1 MLFYCGNQWG
11 YTPVGKLLNIP
22 AGFCNPPTGLTSVVY
37 AQYVTLSWQAPHDY
51 LKFVLEYK
59 LLAAPTWTA
68 VDVFG
73 QSHVLSLAGATVY
86 QWRVKT
92 ICATAPLRESTYA
105 ASSFVTGPAVAG
117 CTPVGSLLVQYQ
129 NTKYYLS
136 WTPTGAQYYNVE
148 VRVKG
153 SSAVRKY
160 TTQDSW
166 LYLTDLTPG
175 TTYEARVTAV
185 CQDMTQTPVPSP
197 WVEWIAANLTC
208 PKPGPINYT
217 KSTNSIVMGWG
228 SAGPGYT
235 YDIYLGVV
243 PVVLN
248 YPNTSFTL
256 TGLTSN
262 TAYNVKVFTNCGNGV
277 SEAQQ
282 INVTT
287 DINPCGQPYNLIA
300 SALTPTG
307 FTVTWTPAGSV
318 DSQQL
323 ILNNGAPIPLAAG
336 VATYTFTNLPAG
348 SNNMVTIR
356 SVCPANVSA
365 DTTISVQLTGCAA
378 VTGLVLTPHG
388 NSIEATWNPV
398 ANAVKYRVSAVKVS
412 DSSTAYAATV
422 FSTFAVFPLLLPL
435 TAYTISVTTE
445 CADGVLATPTTG
457 NATTTALPDCA
468 NAIID
473 TMAIGQTTLDITA
486 WHFAD
491 GRTSGYF
498 HFELI
503 RVSDSLSMAS
513 GDFFT
518 FQEIHLA
525 NLAANTAYKV
535 YIYDR
540 VTSVL
545 PAVCIPTPITT
556 ITTTALCRP
565 PSNVTAVLQTGD
577 TQILVNATASP
588 DTPPTYEVEYM
599 LSGATAWVNVGPH
612 ALPYTIT
619 PVAPGKYK
627 VRLRSNCPASVSG
640 WVESGFACPTPAMP
654 TSSAIPNGVHLAW
667 PALAGITTY
676 VVNLIAQMTGTL
688 KTYTVTTNSIDITDL
703 VGSSTYS
710 GYVKAICDEA
720 AGTGLDSPAFS
731 FVSGAEPPGRVIAC
745 ADPEFTAYAQDCS
758 VTDPGGVGGGDGG
771 GGGEVGGGCAV
782 TAADWI
788 LINAIFADAV
798 DDAPND
804 TFLEATFEIAQS
816 IPIGTTAAMPG
827 GIMGN
832 ISAACL
838 PASTVNVGL
847 EVIVGGALQVG
858 NGTYATNGNITVAGS
873 YLSDGSNR
881 LIVRLRGNYK
891 KV

>member
-73 QSHVLSLAGATVY
+73 QSYVLTLAGATVY

-92 ICATAPLRESTYA
+92 VCADAPLRESTYT
-105 ASSFVTGPAVAG
+105 ASSFVTGPAVTG

-148 VRVKG
+148 VKVKG

-185 CQDMTQTPVPSP
+185 CQDMTMTPVPSP

-217 KSTNSIVMGWG
+217 KSTGSIVMGWG

-256 TGLTSN
+256 TGLLPNTS
-262 TAYNVKVFTNCGNGV
+262 YNVKVFTNCGNGV

-282 INVTT
+282 ITVTT
-287 DINPCGQPYNLIA
+287 DANACGQPSALVA

-307 FTVTWTPAGSV
+307 FTVTWVPAGSV

-323 ILNNGAPIPLAAG
+323 ILNNGAPIPLATG
-336 VATYTFTNLPAG
+336 VSTYTFTNLPSG
-348 SNNMVTIR
+348 SNNVVTVR
-356 SVCPANVSA
+356 SVCPTNVSA
-365 DTTISVQLTGCAA
+365 DITISVQLTGCAA
-378 VTGLVLTPHG
+378 VTGLVLTPSS
-388 NSIEATWNPV
+388 NSIEANWNPV
-398 ANAVKYRVSAVKVS
+398 ANAIKYRVLATKVS
-412 DSSTAYAATV
+412 DSSTAYSGTV
-422 FSTFAVFPLLLPL
+422 FSTFAVFPLLQPL
-435 TAYTISVTTE
+435 TDYIISVTTE
-445 CADGVLATPTTG
+445 CAAGALGTPTTG
-457 NATTTALPDCA
+457 NATTTALSNCV

-473 TMAIGQTTLDITA
+473 TQLVASTTIDILT

-491 GRTSGYF
+491 GRTTGF
-498 HFELI
+498 FEYRLI
-503 RVSDSLSMAS
+503 RVSDSAQVAS
-513 GDFFT
+513 GQISSILPISFSGLT
-518 FQEIHLA
+518 PA
-525 NLAANTAYKV
+525 TAYKV
-535 YIYDR
+535 FIFDR
-540 VTSVL
+540 GSSGNLACT
-545 PAVCIPTPITT
+545 PTEVAT
-556 ITTTALCRP
+556 ITTTVACLP

-588 DTPPTYEVEYM
+588 SAPPSYEIEYL
-599 LSGATAWVNVGPH
+599 LSGTTAWINVGFH

-654 TSSAIPNGVHLAW
+654 TSSPIPNGIHLSW

-676 VVNLIAQMTGTL
+676 VVNLVAQMTGTV
-688 KTYTVTTNSIDITDL
+688 KTYTVTTNSIDISDL
-703 VGSSTYS
+703 VASSTYS

-720 AGTGLDSPAFS
+720 AGTGMDSPAFS
-731 FVSGAEPPGRVIAC
+731 FVSGAEPPGNVITC
-745 ADPEFTAYAQDCS
+745 ADPEFTAYAQDCEI
-758 VTDPGGVGGGDGG
+758 TDPGGEGGGNGG
-771 GGGEVGGGCAV
+771 GGGEVGAGCAV
-782 TAADWI
+782 TAADWT
-788 LINAIFADAV
+788 LVNAIFAAAV

-816 IPIGTTAAMPG
+816 IPIGSTAAMPG

-832 ISAACL
+832 ISAECL
-838 PASTVNVGL
+838 PVSTVNVAL